1 MGEQSKLQQIFKNNS
16 KRIRRILLQNGVDPD
31 NLPEANGTPEERSR
45 IRTQQ
50 TIQANQRRIDKIMR
64 KYR

>member
-31 NLPEANGTPEERSR
+31 NLPEEKGTPEERSR

>member
-31 NLPEANGTPEERSR
+31 NLPEVKGTPEERSR

>member
-1 MGEQSKLQQIFKNNS
+1 MGDQSKLQQIFKNNS

-31 NLPEANGTPEERSR
+31 NLPEEKGTSEERSR
-45 IRTQQ
+45 LRTQQ